1 MSTNSESNIQAVE
14 EEGNISIMDIIQIGI
29 NLYHFLKNKWIFI
42 ALASAIGFGAGL
54 YFAMNEKPTYK
65 AVLTFALE
73 EDKGPGAGVS
83 GIASQ
88 IGLNLGGDAG
98 GNLFS
103 GQNLLEI
110 MKSQL
115 MVRKTLLKP
124 ITINS
129 KETTLADYYIKIYQI
144 YAEDYPNKTT
154 FYQLKNFSRTEDST
168 IAILYKNI
176 INDHLIV
183 LQPDAKISI
192 LKIEVNSIDELF
204 SKLFCEHLIQETSDF
219 YGETKSK
226 KSRINVN
233 ILQHQ
238 ADSLRMELNSAITG
252 VAVAVDN
259 VYNLNPALNVRKTT
273 GAKKQI
279 DVQTTTVMLT
289 QVLTNLEMGKLML
302 RKETPLIQVIDK
314 PILPLE
320 ITKKSKRESA
330 LGGSILF
337 GCLSILFFLAKK
349 YFQKMKDQLK

>member
-1 MSTNSESNIQAVE
+1 MSTNSESNIQPIE
-14 EEGNISIMDIIQIGI
+14 EEGNISIKEIIQIGI
-29 NLYHFLKNKWIFI
+29 NLYHFLKSKWHII
-42 ALASAIGFGAGL
+42 ALATALGFGIGL
-54 YFAMNEKPTYK
+54 FLAMKEKPTYK
-65 AVLTFALE
+65 AILTFALE

-88 IGLNLGGDAG
+88 IGLNLGADAG
-98 GNLFS
+98 GNMFT
-103 GQNLLEI
+103 GQNLFEI
-110 MKSQL
+110 MRSQL
-115 MVRKTLLKP
+115 MMRKTLLKP
-124 ITINS
+124 ITINA
-129 KETTLADYYIKIYQI
+129 KETTLADYYIHLYQI
-144 YAEDYPNKTT
+144 YPDNDPQKIT
-154 FYQLKNFSRTEDST
+154 FYQLKNFTRKEDST
-168 IAILYKNI
+168 LAVLHNSIIKN
-176 INDHLIV
+176 NLVVQQSDKKL
-183 LQPDAKISI
+183 SI
-192 LKIEVNSIDELF
+192 LRIEVNSIDELF

-279 DVQTTTVMLT
+279 DVQTTTAMLT

-314 PILPLE
+314 PTLPLE

-330 LGGSILF
+330 LGGGFLF
-337 GCLSILFFLAKK
+337 GFLSILFLLAKK
-349 YFQKMKDQLK
+349 YLQKMKAQFN